1 MKRPALAP
9 MMLIALGACEAPL
22 STLDPASRT
31 ASEIA
36 GLWWAMLIT
45 ACLLLSLVMA
55 LALHALRG
63 RRRQSPVSTRTFLI
77 GGGLAMPAF
86 VLLAALVAGL
96 VIGERALPH
105 DAPDIFEVEATA
117 SQWQWQFRY
126 GDGSVS
132 ENVLYIPARR
142 PVNVIVR
149 SQDVIH
155 SFWVPRLAG
164 KIDAIP
170 GQTNV
175 IRLRADRAGRFA
187 GACAEFCGTGHADML
202 FEAVA
207 LEDEALREALGSL
220 ETAP

>member
-1 MKRPALAP
+1 
-9 MMLIALGACEAPL
+9 MLVGLGACEAPL

-31 ASEIA
+31 AAEIA
-36 GLWWAMLIT
+36 GLWWAMLIV
-45 ACLLLSLVMA
+45 ACLLLALVMT
-55 LALHALRG
+55 LALYALKARRG
-63 RRRQSPVSTRTFLI
+63 VSRVSARGFMI
-77 GGGLAMPAF
+77 GGGLAMPAV
-86 VLLAALVAGL
+86 VLLAALIAGL

-126 GDGSVS
+126 GDGRVS

-149 SQDVIH
+149 SDDVIH

-170 GQTNV
+170 GQTNI

-207 LEDEALREALGSL
+207 LEEEALRDALDAL
-220 ETAP
+220 EVAP

>member
-1 MKRPALAP
+1 
-9 MMLIALGACEAPL
+9 MLVALGACEAPL

-31 ASEIA
+31 AAEIA
-36 GLWWAMLIT
+36 GLWWAMLIV
-45 ACLLLSLVMA
+45 ACLLLALVMT
-55 LALHALRG
+55 LALYALKSRRG
-63 RRRQSPVSTRTFLI
+63 ISRVSARGFMI
-77 GGGLAMPAF
+77 GGGLAMPAV
-86 VLLAALVAGL
+86 VLLAALIAGL

-126 GDGSVS
+126 SDGRVS

-149 SQDVIH
+149 SNDVIH

-170 GQTNV
+170 GQTNI

-207 LEDEALREALGSL
+207 LEEEALRDALGAL
-220 ETAP
+220 EVAP